1 MTITTRTASTT
12 VPELPDSILS
22 CPPSPS
28 LSLSLSSLVS
38 VSTTPA
44 TDEPSFDEFS
54 EKECESA
61 KNTAIGQLPTAI
73 TNTVMSGGKKPSEFA
88 GGKDRYLPDYLLNRV
103 NAEGKPPLLLRPLAA
118 LLEFFKIYGFG
129 QTNCASCATAV
140 AETLEKNDVYQ
151 AMPKLRGADVKG
163 IMGLPVNSGKSF
175 DERLTKLQQLKT
187 GDELLTKLQQLKST
201 DDPLTILQQLKLEDE
216 LNGVIVIHRPARW
229 QWLPGATQGHACNL
243 IKFKDSNLIHFF
255 DAQKKTHLSFDL
267 SISQQEKP
275 LNSTDQKK
283 LSNQEAQ
290 ISKFL
295 GPIGAGGIDLYMKKI
310 HEDINEKTG
319 ASAPVQQ
326 TA

>member
-1 MTITTRTASTT
+1 MKVTAPPAT
-12 VPELPDSILS
+12 PAILPDSTLS
-22 CPPSPS
+22 RSSSC
-28 LSLSLSSLVS
+28 LSL
-38 VSTTPA
+38 STTPA
-44 TDEPSFDEFS
+44 TDVLGFDEFS
-54 EKECESA
+54 EKECELA
-61 KNTAIGQLPTAI
+61 KNSASANSLKII
-73 TNTVMSGGKKPSEFA
+73 TNTVVPDGKKPSEFE
-88 GGKDRYLPDYLLNRV
+88 GSKDRYLSDYLLNCV

-118 LLEFFKIYGFG
+118 LLALLGIHGFG

-140 AETLEKNDVYQ
+140 AETLESNVLHQ

-163 IMGLPVNSGKSF
+163 IMGLPVNSGESF
-175 DERLTKLQQLKT
+175 DER
-187 GDELLTKLQQLKST
+187 LTKLQQLKST

-295 GPIGAGGIDLYMKKI
+295 GPIGAGGIDLYMKKM
-310 HEDINEKTG
+310 HADINKKAG
-319 ASAPVQQ
+319 ASAP
-326 TA
+326 A

>member
-1 MTITTRTASTT
+1 MPTSGVSNISLNSTE
-12 VPELPDSILS
+12 VQNCGQEWSGS
-22 CPPSPS
+22 Q
-28 LSLSLSSLVS
+28 LSLQSSNS
-38 VSTTPA
+38 IGSSN
-44 TDEPSFDEFS
+44 SFDVMDS
-54 EKECESA
+54 HCVGDIDTYIPPITI
-61 KNTAIGQLPTAI
+61 KNRPDPDIIKPNKFPT
-73 TNTVMSGGKKPSEFA
+73 
-88 GGKDRYLPDYLLNRV
+88 GKDAYLDAVLLKEVNRD
-103 NAEGKPPLLLRPLAA
+103 GKAPLWLRPLAA
-118 LLEFFKIYGFG
+118 LLALLGIHGFG

-140 AETLEKNDVYQ
+140 AETLESNVLHQ

-163 IMGLPVNSGKSF
+163 IMGLPVNSGESF
-175 DERLTKLQQLKT
+175 DER
-187 GDELLTKLQQLKST
+187 LTKLQQLKST

-295 GPIGAGGIDLYMKKI
+295 GPIGAGGIDLYMKKM
-310 HEDINEKTG
+310 HADINKKAG
-319 ASAPVQQ
+319 ASAP
-326 TA
+326 A

>member
-1 MTITTRTASTT
+1 MPTSGVSNISLNSTE
-12 VPELPDSILS
+12 VQNCGQEWSGSQLLLQSSNSIG
-22 CPPSPS
+22 
-28 LSLSLSSLVS
+28 SSN
-38 VSTTPA
+38 
-44 TDEPSFDEFS
+44 SFDVMDS
-54 EKECESA
+54 HCVGDIDTYIPPITI
-61 KNTAIGQLPTAI
+61 KNRPDPDIIKPNKFPT
-73 TNTVMSGGKKPSEFA
+73 
-88 GGKDRYLPDYLLNRV
+88 GKDAYLDAVLLKEVNRD
-103 NAEGKPPLLLRPLAA
+103 GKAPLWLRPLAA
-118 LLEFFKIYGFG
+118 LLALLGIHGFG

-140 AETLEKNDVYQ
+140 AETLESNVLHQ

-163 IMGLPVNSGKSF
+163 IMGLPVNSGESF
-175 DERLTKLQQLKT
+175 DER
-187 GDELLTKLQQLKST
+187 LTKLQQLKST

-295 GPIGAGGIDLYMKKI
+295 GPIGAGGIDLYMKKM
-310 HEDINEKTG
+310 HADINKKAG
-319 ASAPVQQ
+319 ASAP
-326 TA
+326 A

>member
-1 MTITTRTASTT
+1 MKVTAPPATPA
-12 VPELPDSILS
+12 VLPDSTLS
-22 CPPSPS
+22 RSSSC
-28 LSLSLSSLVS
+28 LSL
-38 VSTTPA
+38 STTPA
-44 TDEPSFDEFS
+44 TDVLGFDEFS
-54 EKECESA
+54 EKECELA
-61 KNTAIGQLPTAI
+61 KNSASANSLKII
-73 TNTVMSGGKKPSEFA
+73 TNTVVPDGKKPSEFE
-88 GGKDRYLPDYLLNRV
+88 GSKDRYLSDYLLNCV

-118 LLEFFKIYGFG
+118 LLALCGIHGFG

-140 AETLEKNDVYQ
+140 AETLESNVLHQ

-163 IMGLPVNSGKSF
+163 IMGLPVNSGESF
-175 DERLTKLQQLKT
+175 DER
-187 GDELLTKLQQLKST
+187 LTKLQQLKST

-295 GPIGAGGIDLYMKKI
+295 GPIGAGGIDLYMKKM
-310 HEDINEKTG
+310 HADINKKAG
-319 ASAPVQQ
+319 ASAP
-326 TA
+326 A

>member
-1 MTITTRTASTT
+1 
-12 VPELPDSILS
+12 
-22 CPPSPS
+22 
-28 LSLSLSSLVS
+28 
-38 VSTTPA
+38 
-44 TDEPSFDEFS
+44 
-54 EKECESA
+54 
-61 KNTAIGQLPTAI
+61 
-73 TNTVMSGGKKPSEFA
+73 MSGGKKPSEFA
-88 GGKDRYLPDYLLNRV
+88 GGKDRYLSDYLLNRV

-118 LLEFFKIYGFG
+118 LLALCGIHGFG

-140 AETLEKNDVYQ
+140 AETLEKNDVYL

-163 IMGLPVNSGKSF
+163 IMGLPVNRGKSF
-175 DERLTKLQQLKT
+175 DERLTK
-187 GDELLTKLQQLKST
+187 
-201 DDPLTILQQLKLEDE
+201 LQQLKLEDE

-243 IKFKDSNLIHFF
+243 IKFKNSNLIHFL
-255 DAQKKTHLSFDL
+255 DVQKKAYVECYLDN
-267 SISQQEKP
+267 IVGKGAE
-275 LNSTDQKK
+275 
-283 LSNQEAQ
+283 

>member
-1 MTITTRTASTT
+1 MKVTAPPATPA
-12 VPELPDSILS
+12 VLPDSTLS
-22 CPPSPS
+22 RSSSC
-28 LSLSLSSLVS
+28 LSL
-38 VSTTPA
+38 STTPA
-44 TDEPSFDEFS
+44 TDVLGFDEFS
-54 EKECESA
+54 EKECELA
-61 KNTAIGQLPTAI
+61 KNSASANSLKII
-73 TNTVMSGGKKPSEFA
+73 TNTVVPDGKKPSEFE
-88 GGKDRYLPDYLLNRV
+88 GSKDRYLSDYLLNCV

-118 LLEFFKIYGFG
+118 LLALLGIHGFG

-140 AETLEKNDVYQ
+140 AETLESNVLHQ

-163 IMGLPVNSGKSF
+163 IMGLPVNSGESF
-175 DERLTKLQQLKT
+175 DER
-187 GDELLTKLQQLKST
+187 LTKLQQLKST

-243 IKFKDSNLIHFF
+243 IKFKDNNLIHFF

-295 GPIGAGGIDLYMKKI
+295 GPIGAGGIDLYMKEM
-310 HEDINEKTG
+310 HENINRRPEHQPQPNGELKT
-319 ASAPVQQ
+319 
-326 TA
+326 

>member
-1 MTITTRTASTT
+1 MKVTAPPATPA
-12 VPELPDSILS
+12 VLPDSTLS
-22 CPPSPS
+22 RSSSC
-28 LSLSLSSLVS
+28 LSL
-38 VSTTPA
+38 STTPA
-44 TDEPSFDEFS
+44 TDVLGFDEFS
-54 EKECESA
+54 EKECELA
-61 KNTAIGQLPTAI
+61 KNSASANSLKII
-73 TNTVMSGGKKPSEFA
+73 TNTVVPDGKKPSEFE
-88 GGKDRYLPDYLLNRV
+88 GSKDRYLSDYLLNCV

-118 LLEFFKIYGFG
+118 LLALLGIHGFG

-140 AETLEKNDVYQ
+140 AETLESNVLHQ

-163 IMGLPVNSGKSF
+163 IMGLPVNSGESF
-175 DERLTKLQQLKT
+175 DERLTKLQQLK
-187 GDELLTKLQQLKST
+187 ST
-201 DDPLTILQQLKLEDE
+201 DGPLTILQQLKLEDE

-295 GPIGAGGIDLYMKKI
+295 GPIGAGGIDLYMKKM
-310 HEDINEKTG
+310 HADINKKAG
-319 ASAPVQQ
+319 ASAP
-326 TA
+326 A

>member
-1 MTITTRTASTT
+1 MKVTASA
-12 VPELPDSILS
+12 PPDNLAESPGSTLS
-22 CPPSPS
+22 RPPPSPY
-28 LSLSLSSLVS
+28 LRL
-38 VSTTPA
+38 STTPA
-44 TDEPSFDEFS
+44 TDELGFDEFS
-54 EKECESA
+54 EKEWELA

-88 GGKDRYLPDYLLNRV
+88 GGKDRYLSDYLLNRV

-118 LLEFFKIYGFG
+118 LLALLGIHGFG

-140 AETLEKNDVYQ
+140 AETLESNVLHQ

-163 IMGLPVNSGKSF
+163 IMGLPVNSGESF
-175 DERLTKLQQLKT
+175 DER
-187 GDELLTKLQQLKST
+187 LTKLQQLKST
-201 DDPLTILQQLKLEDE
+201 DDPLTILQQLKREDE

-295 GPIGAGGIDLYMKKI
+295 GPIGAGGIDLYMKKM
-310 HEDINEKTG
+310 HADINKKAG
-319 ASAPVQQ
+319 ASAP
-326 TA
+326 A

>member
-1 MTITTRTASTT
+1 
-12 VPELPDSILS
+12 
-22 CPPSPS
+22 
-28 LSLSLSSLVS
+28 
-38 VSTTPA
+38 
-44 TDEPSFDEFS
+44 
-54 EKECESA
+54 
-61 KNTAIGQLPTAI
+61 
-73 TNTVMSGGKKPSEFA
+73 
-88 GGKDRYLPDYLLNRV
+88 
-103 NAEGKPPLLLRPLAA
+103 
-118 LLEFFKIYGFG
+118 
-129 QTNCASCATAV
+129 
-140 AETLEKNDVYQ
+140 
-151 AMPKLRGADVKG
+151 MPKLRGADVKG
-163 IMGLPVNSGKSF
+163 IMGLPVNGGKSF
-175 DERLTKLQQLKT
+175 DERLTKLQQLKP

-295 GPIGAGGIDLYMKKI
+295 GPIGADGIDLYMKKM
-310 HEDINEKTG
+310 HADINKKAG
-319 ASAPVQQ
+319 ASAP
-326 TA
+326 A

>member
-28 LSLSLSSLVS
+28 LSLSLSLSLSRSLSSLVS

-140 AETLEKNDVYQ
+140 AETLEKNDVYL

-175 DERLTKLQQLKT
+175 DERLTKLQQLKPE
-187 GDELLTKLQQLKST
+187 DKLLTKLQQLKST
-201 DDPLTILQQLKLEDE
+201 DDPLTILQQLKREDE

-243 IKFKDSNLIHFF
+243 IKFKDSNFIHFF
-255 DAQKKTHLSFDL
+255 DAQKKTYVECHLNN
-267 SISQQEKP
+267 IVGKGAE
-275 LNSTDQKK
+275 
-283 LSNQEAQ
+283 

-295 GPIGAGGIDLYMKKI
+295 GPIGAGGIDLYMKKM
-310 HEDINEKTG
+310 HADINKKAG
-319 ASAPVQQ
+319 ASAP
-326 TA
+326 A

>member
-1 MTITTRTASTT
+1 MKVTAPPATPA
-12 VPELPDSILS
+12 VLPDSTLS
-22 CPPSPS
+22 RSSSC
-28 LSLSLSSLVS
+28 LSL
-38 VSTTPA
+38 STTPA
-44 TDEPSFDEFS
+44 TDVLGFDEFS
-54 EKECESA
+54 EKECELA
-61 KNTAIGQLPTAI
+61 KNSASANSLKII
-73 TNTVMSGGKKPSEFA
+73 TNTVVPDGKKPSEFE
-88 GGKDRYLPDYLLNRV
+88 GSKDRYLSDYLLNCV

-118 LLEFFKIYGFG
+118 LLALLGIHGFG

-140 AETLEKNDVYQ
+140 AETLESNVLHQ

-163 IMGLPVNSGKSF
+163 IMGLPVNSGESF
-175 DERLTKLQQLKT
+175 DER
-187 GDELLTKLQQLKST
+187 LTKLQQLKST

-275 LNSTDQKK
+275 LNSSDQKK

-295 GPIGAGGIDLYMKKI
+295 GPIGAGGIDLYMKKM
-310 HEDINEKTG
+310 HADINKKAG
-319 ASAPVQQ
+319 ASAP
-326 TA
+326 A

>member
-1 MTITTRTASTT
+1 MKVTAPPATPA
-12 VPELPDSILS
+12 VLPDSTLS
-22 CPPSPS
+22 RSSSC
-28 LSLSLSSLVS
+28 LSL
-38 VSTTPA
+38 STTPA
-44 TDEPSFDEFS
+44 TDVLGFDEFS
-54 EKECESA
+54 EKECELA
-61 KNTAIGQLPTAI
+61 KNSASANSLKII
-73 TNTVMSGGKKPSEFA
+73 TNTVVPDGKKPSEFE
-88 GGKDRYLPDYLLNRV
+88 GSKDRYLSDYLLNCV

-118 LLEFFKIYGFG
+118 LLALLGIHGFG

-140 AETLEKNDVYQ
+140 AETLESNVLHQ

-163 IMGLPVNSGKSF
+163 IMGLPVNSGESF
-175 DERLTKLQQLKT
+175 DER
-187 GDELLTKLQQLKST
+187 LTKLQQLKST

-295 GPIGAGGIDLYMKKI
+295 GQIGAGGIDLYMKKI
-310 HEDINEKTG
+310 HADINEKTG

>member
-1 MTITTRTASTT
+1 MKVTASA
-12 VPELPDSILS
+12 PPDNLAESPGSTLS
-22 CPPSPS
+22 RPPPSPY
-28 LSLSLSSLVS
+28 LRL
-38 VSTTPA
+38 STTPA
-44 TDEPSFDEFS
+44 TDELGFDEFS
-54 EKECESA
+54 EKEWELA

-88 GGKDRYLPDYLLNRV
+88 GGKDRYLSDYLLNRV

-118 LLEFFKIYGFG
+118 LLALCGIHGFG

-140 AETLEKNDVYQ
+140 AETLEKNDVYL

-163 IMGLPVNSGKSF
+163 IMGLPVNRGKSF
-175 DERLTKLQQLKT
+175 DER
-187 GDELLTKLQQLKST
+187 
-201 DDPLTILQQLKLEDE
+201 LTILQQLKLEDE

-243 IKFKDSNLIHFF
+243 IKFKNSNLIHFF
-255 DAQKKTHLSFDL
+255 DAQKKAYVECYLDN
-267 SISQQEKP
+267 IVGKGAE
-275 LNSTDQKK
+275 
-283 LSNQEAQ
+283 

>member
-1 MTITTRTASTT
+1 MDSHCVGDIDTYIPPITIKNR
-12 VPELPDSILS
+12 PDPDIIK
-22 CPPSPS
+22 PNK
-28 LSLSLSSLVS
+28 
-38 VSTTPA
+38 
-44 TDEPSFDEFS
+44 F
-54 EKECESA
+54 
-61 KNTAIGQLPTAI
+61 PT
-73 TNTVMSGGKKPSEFA
+73 
-88 GGKDRYLPDYLLNRV
+88 GKDAYLDAVLLKEVNRD
-103 NAEGKPPLLLRPLAA
+103 GKAPLWLRPLAA
-118 LLEFFKIYGFG
+118 LLALLGIHGFG

-140 AETLEKNDVYQ
+140 AETLESNVLHQ

-163 IMGLPVNSGKSF
+163 IMGLPVNSGESF
-175 DERLTKLQQLKT
+175 DER
-187 GDELLTKLQQLKST
+187 LTKLQQLKST

-295 GPIGAGGIDLYMKKI
+295 GPIGAGGIDLYMKKM
-310 HEDINEKTG
+310 HADINKKAG
-319 ASAPVQQ
+319 ASAP
-326 TA
+326 A

>member
-1 MTITTRTASTT
+1 MKVTAPPATPA
-12 VPELPDSILS
+12 VLPDSTLS
-22 CPPSPS
+22 RSSSC
-28 LSLSLSSLVS
+28 LSL
-38 VSTTPA
+38 STTPA
-44 TDEPSFDEFS
+44 TDVLGFDEFS
-54 EKECESA
+54 EKECELA
-61 KNTAIGQLPTAI
+61 KNSASANSLKII
-73 TNTVMSGGKKPSEFA
+73 TNTVVPDGKKPSEFE
-88 GGKDRYLPDYLLNRV
+88 GSKDRYLSDYLLNCV

-118 LLEFFKIYGFG
+118 LLALLGIHGFG

-140 AETLEKNDVYQ
+140 AETLESNVLHQ

-163 IMGLPVNSGKSF
+163 IMGLPVNSGESF
-175 DERLTKLQQLKT
+175 DER
-187 GDELLTKLQQLKST
+187 LTKLQQLKST

-295 GPIGAGGIDLYMKKI
+295 GPIGVGGIDLYMKKM
-310 HEDINEKTG
+310 HADINKKAG
-319 ASAPVQQ
+319 ASAP
-326 TA
+326 A

>member
-1 MTITTRTASTT
+1 MKVTASA
-12 VPELPDSILS
+12 PPDNLAESPGSTLS
-22 CPPSPS
+22 RPPPSPY
-28 LSLSLSSLVS
+28 LRL
-38 VSTTPA
+38 STTPA
-44 TDEPSFDEFS
+44 TDELGFDEFS
-54 EKECESA
+54 EKEWELA

-88 GGKDRYLPDYLLNRV
+88 GGKDRYLSDYLLNRV

-175 DERLTKLQQLKT
+175 DER
-187 GDELLTKLQQLKST
+187 LTKLQQLKST

-295 GPIGAGGIDLYMKKI
+295 GPIGADGIDLYMKKM
-310 HEDINEKTG
+310 HADINKKAG
-319 ASAPVQQ
+319 ASAP
-326 TA
+326 A

>member
-1 MTITTRTASTT
+1 MKVTASA
-12 VPELPDSILS
+12 PPDNLAESPGSTLS
-22 CPPSPS
+22 RPPPSPY
-28 LSLSLSSLVS
+28 LRL
-38 VSTTPA
+38 STTPA
-44 TDEPSFDEFS
+44 TDELGFDEFS
-54 EKECESA
+54 EKEWELA

-88 GGKDRYLPDYLLNRV
+88 GGKDRYLSDYLLNRV

-118 LLEFFKIYGFG
+118 LLALCGIHGFG

-140 AETLEKNDVYQ
+140 AETLEKNDVYL

-163 IMGLPVNSGKSF
+163 IMGLPVNRGKSF
-175 DERLTKLQQLKT
+175 DERLTK
-187 GDELLTKLQQLKST
+187 
-201 DDPLTILQQLKLEDE
+201 LQQLKLEDE

-243 IKFKDSNLIHFF
+243 IKFKNSNLIHFL
-255 DAQKKTHLSFDL
+255 DVQKKAYVECYLDN
-267 SISQQEKP
+267 IVGKGAE
-275 LNSTDQKK
+275 
-283 LSNQEAQ
+283 